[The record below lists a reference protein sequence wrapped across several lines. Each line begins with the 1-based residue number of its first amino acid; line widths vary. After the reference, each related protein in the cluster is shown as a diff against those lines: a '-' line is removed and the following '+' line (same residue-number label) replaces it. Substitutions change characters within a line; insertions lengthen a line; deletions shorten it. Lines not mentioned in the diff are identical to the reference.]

1 MITDKAKEL
10 LVAHLKTLVNT
21 AQIGYGGNSTSP
33 KSTTLD
39 VPSGITVSDLT
50 TELTDENVAEVKMGI
65 AGSNITGKVVREAA
79 IFDSSSNMLAR
90 VNFSGV
96 GPLTSTE
103 TLEIILQIKDLPDP
117 IPPVTPTCKA
127 IDAKFPLLQSY

>member
-10 LVAHLKTLVNT
+10 LATHFDSLVSS

-50 TELTDENVAEVKMGI
+50 SELTDENVVEVKMGI

-79 IFDSSSNMLAR
+79 IFDGSSNMLAR

-103 TLEIILQIKDLPDP
+103 TLEIILQ
-117 IPPVTPTCKA
+117 VEV
-127 IDAKFPLLQSY
+127 Q

>member
-1 MITDKAKEL
+1 LITDKAKEL
-10 LVAHLKTLVNT
+10 LVAYLKTLVNT

-39 VPSGITVSDLT
+39 VPSGITISDLT

-65 AGSNITGKVVREAA
+65 AGSNITGRVIREAA
-79 IFDSSSNMLAR
+79 IFNSSNMLAR

-103 TLEIILQIKDLPDP
+103 TLEIILQIE
-117 IPPVTPTCKA
+117 V
-127 IDAKFPLLQSY
+127 Q

>member
-10 LVAHLKTLVNT
+10 LVAYLKTLVNT

-39 VPSGITVSDLT
+39 VPSGITISDLT

-65 AGSNITGKVVREAA
+65 AGSNITGRVIREAA
-79 IFDSSSNMLAR
+79 IFNSSNMLAR

-103 TLEIILQIKDLPDP
+103 TLEIILQIE
-117 IPPVTPTCKA
+117 V
-127 IDAKFPLLQSY
+127 Q

>member
-103 TLEIILQIKDLPDP
+103 TLEIILQIE
-117 IPPVTPTCKA
+117 V
-127 IDAKFPLLQSY
+127 Q

>member
-1 MITDKAKEL
+1 MITDKTKEL
-10 LVAHLKTLVNT
+10 LVAYLKTLVDT

-39 VPSGITVSDLT
+39 VPSGITIADLT
-50 TELTDENVAEVKMGI
+50 SELTDENVIEVKMGV
-65 AGSNITGKVVREAA
+65 AGSNITGRVIREAA
-79 IFDSSSNMLAR
+79 IFNSSNMLAR

-103 TLEIILQIKDLPDP
+103 TLEIILQIE
-117 IPPVTPTCKA
+117 V
-127 IDAKFPLLQSY
+127 Q